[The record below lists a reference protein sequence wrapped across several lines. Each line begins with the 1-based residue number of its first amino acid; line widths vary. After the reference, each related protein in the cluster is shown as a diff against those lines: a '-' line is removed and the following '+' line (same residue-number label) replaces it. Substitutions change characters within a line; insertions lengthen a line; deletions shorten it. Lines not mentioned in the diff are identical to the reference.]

1 MNVVTGMIYFEDYRT
16 MSWTEM
22 FFFIIGI
29 IVTLFGVYFLTQ
41 RSSSSDAAG
50 AAAANKAM
58 DIEAAVLVGTSWDPG
73 ILSVSFFRLD
83 Y

>member
-1 MNVVTGMIYFEDYRT
+1 VFWVVMNVVTGMIYFEDYRT

-41 RSSSSDAAG
+41 RSSSSDGAG
-50 AAAANKAM
+50 GANKAI
-58 DIEAAVLVGTSWDPG
+58 DIEAANLAGT
-73 ILSVSFFRLD
+73 FRGEMCIVN
-83 Y
+83 